1 MDINARIFVAGHRG
15 LVGSALMRRLQG
27 DGARHVLTAP
37 RDELDLRDQAAVNR
51 WFDSNRPDYVFLTA
65 GTVGGIVAN
74 STRPADFIYDNMMM
88 TANVVH
94 AAHLCGARK
103 LLFLGSSCAYPRD
116 SPQPM
121 KEDYLLT
128 GPLEPTSEPYAMSKI
143 AGIRGDSTA
152 LTSSP
157 RFRRRCMVRA
167 TTSIRRSRT

>member
-1 MDINARIFVAGHRG
+1 
-15 LVGSALMRRLQG
+15 MRRLQG